1 MASRC
6 FGGGGFRSPWPVAPL
21 GVSCGRSVLGFLVC
35 LVGWFLWFARWCF
48 GGALCFFAL
57 RCLARLCLLRRLV
70 GPCFCGSLFS
80 AVGRSPL
87 CAPWGWWCFLVGRL
101 LGCGPG
107 PLRCPRLCPRLS
119 RWPARCCGGVGLSG
133 VGFGPCGGCPCCP
146 CPFPRVGPSAAAGG
160 GGSCCCGLGHAS
172 VLAPRVAGGCLGG
185 VPVWGA
191 LPFFCLR
198 RRAAGQQARRQARQQ
213 ARRQGK

>member
-35 LVGWFLWFARWCF
+35 LVGWFLWFACRCLR
-48 GGALCFFAL
+48 GALCLFAL

-160 GGSCCCGLGHAS
+160 GGGSCGGGLGGGRWFGGAS
-172 VLAPRVAGGCLGG
+172 LLGG
-185 VPVWGA
+185 APLV
-191 LPFFCLR
+191 LFR
-198 RRAAGQQARRQARQQ
+198 RRAAGRQARRQARQH